1 MNFLI
6 RMAALALALAAMTLA
21 PSPSRSS
28 ADKPDLPI
36 EIGIVVAAAEQN
48 SVAAGMWLRAAREQG
63 LPGRIVTADEVMSDW
78 RDQGRRFAGLVLPDG
93 LAQKAPPEFVAGLQH
108 YVDNGG
114 RLLVVFDAALLD
126 SEGLYAL
133 DRSVLSGLVGVNY
146 AMSERL
152 GNGMFRQGPVFAS
165 RASAKALGL
174 PPGLAIEDPKAAA
187 QAPFN
192 LRLRTYGY
200 PEWTTASLVTEGHYD
215 GEPLLVGP
223 DGQIVAGIRSQA
235 KGRVIFANLPIGDL
249 KLNGTNGWA
258 LHRFLR
264 LLAIESGV
272 PVLAM
277 TPGAIGG
284 MVLNIHVDAR
294 SAIVPLEKMVATGFF
309 SHGPFSVHM
318 TAGPDVDKE
327 GDKGGIDVPHN
338 KPIQTILRNLV
349 LQGHEVGSH
358 GGWIHNYWATQVNE
372 GSAARDAHLLDLN
385 INALAAATQEPI
397 RVYSAPGGQHPAW
410 VTKWLRQH
418 DFIAYYTTANNGS
431 APTRGYRGGA
441 LDDVGIWS
449 FPIMIY
455 GESASFEEMSWA
467 KLSAHAQ
474 VTPWLK
480 DLTHFTADEHEVR
493 LFYFHP
499 TGVYLFEPS
508 LMALIAEAETLHGRF
523 RWYTMAELSRFLDRR
538 EATQWSIARRGDDA
552 RLEAESPD
560 SLQDMTWLVSSDRY
574 REPHLVEG
582 AAEIARDG
590 SDWSIKATGGKK
602 LVVDLG
608 SGAGNASG
616 PRTEIKPAD

>member
-1 MNFLI
+1 MNFRI
-6 RMAALALALAAMTLA
+6 PIAALALAAMHLA
-21 PSPSRSS
+21 QTPARC
-28 ADKPDLPI
+28 ADIKPDLPI
-36 EIGIVVAAAEQN
+36 EIGIVATDGEDP
-48 SVAAGMWLRAAREQG
+48 VAAGMWLGAAREQG
-63 LPGRIVTADEVMSDW
+63 LPVHVVTVDEVMSDW
-78 RDQGRRFAGLVLPDG
+78 RDEHHRFAGLVLPDG
-93 LAQKAPPEFVAGLQH
+93 LAQKASPVFVAGLQQ
-108 YVDNGG
+108 YVENGG
-114 RLLVVFDAALLD
+114 RLLVVFDAALRD
-126 SEGLYAL
+126 REGMYAL
-133 DRSVLSGLVGVNY
+133 NRSVLSDLVGVNY

-152 GNGMFRQGPVFAS
+152 GNGMFREGPVFAS
-165 RASAKALGL
+165 SVSATVLGL

-223 DGQIVAGIRSQA
+223 DGQIVAGVRSQA
-235 KGRVIFANLPIGDL
+235 KGRVIFANLPIGNL

-264 LLAIESGV
+264 LLAIESGL

-294 SAIVPLEKMVATGFF
+294 SAIVPLQKMVATGFF
-309 SHGPFSVHM
+309 NHGPFSVHM
-318 TAGPDVDKE
+318 TAGPDVNKE
-327 GDKGGIDVPHN
+327 GDKGGIDVPQN
-338 KPIQTILRNLV
+338 KPIQDILRYLV

-410 VTKWLRQH
+410 VTEWLRQH
-418 DFIAYYTTANNGS
+418 DFLAYYTTANNGS
-431 APTRGYRGGA
+431 APTRGYSNGA
-441 LDDVGIWS
+441 LADIGIWS

-467 KLSAHAQ
+467 KLSERSQ

-538 EATQWSIARRGDDA
+538 EATQWSIVHRGDNE
-552 RLEAESPD
+552 RLEAESAD
-560 SLQDMTWLVSSDRY
+560 SLKDMTWLVPANHHT
-574 REPHLVEG
+574 EPHLIEG
-582 AAEIARDG
+582 TAEIARNG
-590 SDWSIKATGGKK
+590 SDWSIKATDGKK
-602 LVVDLG
+602 LVVDLAL
-608 SGAGNASG
+608 GAGNTSG
-616 PRTEIKPAD
+616 SRTEIKSVE

>member
-1 MNFLI
+1 MNFRI
-6 RMAALALALAAMTLA
+6 RMAALALALAVISLA
-21 PSPSRSS
+21 LTPAQSS
-28 ADKPDLPI
+28 DTKPDLPL
-36 EIGIVVAAAEQN
+36 EIGIVVATADQN
-48 SVAAGMWLRAAREQG
+48 SVAARMWSDAAREQG
-63 LPGRIVTADEVMSDW
+63 LPVRIVTADEVMSDW
-78 RDQGRRFAGLVLPDG
+78 PDQHRRFAGLVLPDE
-93 LAQKAPPEFVAGLQH
+93 LAQKASPEFVTGLRQ

-133 DRSVLSGLVGVNY
+133 DRSVLSDLVGVNY

-152 GNGMFRQGPVFAS
+152 GNGMFRHGPVFAS
-165 RASAKALGL
+165 SASAKVLGL

-223 DGQIVAGIRSQA
+223 DGQIVAGVRSQA

-249 KLNGTNGWA
+249 KLNASNGWA

-264 LLAIESGV
+264 LLAIESGL

-294 SAIVPLEKMVATGFF
+294 SAIVPLQKMVATGFF
-309 SHGPFSVHM
+309 NDGPFSVHM
-318 TAGPDVDKE
+318 TAGPDVNKA

-349 LQGHEVGSH
+349 LRGHEVGSH

-385 INALAAATQEPI
+385 VNALAAATQEPI

-418 DFIAYYTTANNGS
+418 DFLAYYTTADNCS
-431 APTRGYRGGA
+431 APTRGYRDGA

-467 KLSAHAQ
+467 KLSERSQ

-508 LMALIAEAETLHGRF
+508 LMALIAEAKALHGRF

-538 EATQWSIARRGDDA
+538 EATQWRIARRNDNE

-560 SLQDMTWLVSSDRY
+560 TLKDMTWLVPANRY
-574 REPHLVEG
+574 GEPHLIEG

-590 SDWSIKATGGKK
+590 SDWSIKATDGRK
-602 LVVDLG
+602 LVVDL
-608 SGAGNASG
+608 AI
-616 PRTEIKPAD
+616 TK

>member
-1 MNFLI
+1 MNFRI
-6 RMAALALALAAMTLA
+6 RMAALALALAVISLA
-21 PSPSRSS
+21 LTPAQSP
-28 ADKPDLPI
+28 DTKPDLPI
-36 EIGIVVAAAEQN
+36 EIGIVVATANQN
-48 SVAAGMWLRAAREQG
+48 SAAARMWSDAAREQG
-63 LPGRIVTADEVMSDW
+63 LPVRIVTADEVMSDW
-78 RDQGRRFAGLVLPDG
+78 RDQHRRFAGLVLPDE
-93 LAQKAPPEFVAGLQH
+93 LAQKASPEFVTGLQQ
-108 YVDNGG
+108 YVDDGG

-133 DRSVLSGLVGVNY
+133 DRSVLSDLVGVNY

-152 GNGMFRQGPVFAS
+152 GNGMFRLGPVFAS
-165 RASAKALGL
+165 GASAKVLGL

-200 PEWTTASLVTEGHYD
+200 PEWTTASVVTEGHYD

-223 DGQIVAGIRSQA
+223 DGQIVAGVRSQA
-235 KGRVIFANLPIGDL
+235 KGRVIFANFPIGDL
-249 KLNGTNGWA
+249 KLNATNGWA

-264 LLAIESGV
+264 LLAIESGL

-294 SAIVPLEKMVATGFF
+294 SAIAPLEKMVATGFF
-309 SHGPFSVHM
+309 NHGPFSVHM
-318 TAGPDVDKE
+318 TAGPDVNKA
-327 GDKGGIDVPHN
+327 GDRGGIDVPHN
-338 KPIQTILRNLV
+338 KPVQTILRNLV

-358 GGWIHNYWATQVNE
+358 GGWIHNYWAKQVNE
-372 GSAARDAHLLDLN
+372 ASAARDTHLLDLN
-385 INALAAATQEPI
+385 VNALAAATQQPI
-397 RVYSAPGGQHPAW
+397 RVYSAPGGQHPEW

-418 DFIAYYTTANNGS
+418 DFLAYYTTADNCS
-431 APTRGYRGGA
+431 APTRGYREGA

-467 KLSAHAQ
+467 KLSERSE

-538 EATQWSIARRGDDA
+538 EATQWRIARRGDNE

-560 SLQDMTWLVSSDRY
+560 ALKDMTWLVPANRY
-574 REPHLVEG
+574 SEPHLVEG
-582 AAEIARDG
+582 IAEIARDG

-602 LVVDLG
+602 LVVDL
-608 SGAGNASG
+608 AAIN
-616 PRTEIKPAD
+616 

>member
-1 MNFLI
+1 MNFRI
-6 RMAALALALAAMTLA
+6 RMVALALALAVISLA
-21 PSPSRSS
+21 RTPAQSS
-28 ADKPDLPI
+28 DTKPDPPI
-36 EIGIVVAAAEQN
+36 EIGIVVATADQN
-48 SVAAGMWLRAAREQG
+48 SVAARMWLDAAREQG
-63 LPGRIVTADEVMSDW
+63 LPAHIVAADEVMSDW
-78 RDQGRRFAGLVLPDG
+78 RDRHRRFAGLVLPDG
-93 LAQKAPPEFVAGLQH
+93 LAQKASPEFVTGLQQ

-133 DRSVLSGLVGVNY
+133 DRSVLSDLVGVNY

-165 RASAKALGL
+165 SASAKVLGL

-223 DGQIVAGIRSQA
+223 DGQIVAGVRSQA

-264 LLAIESGV
+264 LLAIESGL

-294 SAIVPLEKMVATGFF
+294 SAIVPLQKMVATGFF
-309 SHGPFSVHM
+309 DHGPFSVHM
-318 TAGPDVDKE
+318 TAGPDVNKA

-385 INALAAATQEPI
+385 VNALAAATQQPI

-418 DFIAYYTTANNGS
+418 DFLAYYTTANNGS
-431 APTRGYRGGA
+431 APTRGYRNGA

-467 KLSAHAQ
+467 KLSERSE

-508 LMALIAEAETLHGRF
+508 LRALIAEAETLHGRF

-538 EATQWSIARRGDDA
+538 EATQWSIARRGDNE
-552 RLEAESPD
+552 RLAAESPD
-560 SLQDMTWLVSSDRY
+560 SLKDMTWLVPANHY
-574 REPHLVEG
+574 TEPHLIEG
-582 AAEIARDG
+582 TAEIARDG
-590 SDWSIKATGGKK
+590 SDWAIKATDGKK

-616 PRTEIKPAD
+616 SRTETKPAE

>member
-1 MNFLI
+1 MNFQI
-6 RMAALALALAAMTLA
+6 RPAALALALAVLSLA
-21 PSPSRSS
+21 LTPAQSS
-28 ADKPDLPI
+28 DTRPDLPI
-36 EIGIVVAAAEQN
+36 EIGIVVTAADQN
-48 SVAAGMWLRAAREQG
+48 SVAARMWSGAAREQG
-63 LPGRIVTADEVMSDW
+63 LSARIVSADEVMSDW
-78 RDQGRRFAGLVLPDG
+78 RDQHRRFAGLVLPDG
-93 LAQKAPPEFVAGLQH
+93 LAQKASPEFVTGLQQ

-114 RLLVVFDAALLD
+114 RLLVAFDAALLD
-126 SEGLYAL
+126 SKGLYAL
-133 DRSVLSGLVGVNY
+133 DRSVLSDLVGINY

-152 GNGMFRQGPVFAS
+152 GNGMFRHGPVFAS
-165 RASAKALGL
+165 RASAKVLGL

-223 DGQIVAGIRSQA
+223 DGQIVAGVRSQA

-249 KLNGTNGWA
+249 KLNATNGWA

-264 LLAIESGV
+264 LLAIESGL

-294 SAIVPLEKMVATGFF
+294 SAIAPLEKMVATGFF
-309 SHGPFSVHM
+309 NHGPFSVHM
-318 TAGPDVDKE
+318 TAGPDVNKA

-385 INALAAATQEPI
+385 VNALAAATQQPI
-397 RVYSAPGGQHPAW
+397 RVYSAPGGQHPEW
-410 VTKWLRQH
+410 VTQWLRQH
-418 DFIAYYTTANNGS
+418 DFLAYYTTADNCS
-431 APTRGYRGGA
+431 APTRGYRDGA

-467 KLSAHAQ
+467 KLSERSE

-538 EATQWSIARRGDDA
+538 EATQWRIVRRGDNE

-560 SLQDMTWLVSSDRY
+560 ALKDMTWLVPDNRY
-574 REPHLVEG
+574 SEPHLIEG
-582 AAEIARDG
+582 TAEIARDG
-590 SDWSIKATGGKK
+590 SDWSIKATGGRK
-602 LVVDLG
+602 LVVDL
-608 SGAGNASG
+608 AIIN
-616 PRTEIKPAD
+616 